1 MSANELCEIAM
12 GVDPSYRRQAEP
24 IFQSLYEECRKVAQ
38 TYKCSTE
45 FDGMI
50 DPTVQKLFSERN
62 FTVSFRDAV
71 TFEPVII
78 PVGSRPQQAVR
89 TVISWI

>member
-1 MSANELCEIAM
+1 MSANELCELAM
-12 GVDPSYRRQAEP
+12 GVNPSYRHQAEP

-38 TYKCSTE
+38 THKCSME
-45 FDGMI
+45 FNGML

-62 FTVSFRDAV
+62 FTVFFRDAG
-71 TFEPVII
+71 TGETVII
-78 PVGSRPQQAVR
+78 PVGTTSKRPVK